1 MTASPAGTST
11 QDGSTA
17 QRMKI
22 LVLAES
28 CNPEWFSAP
37 LIGWSYYEAL
47 SRVADVHLV
56 TRVRNRAAL
65 ERHGLKEGR
74 DYTAIDTEFLFKPM
88 ERLVHLISGPNKGWA
103 ILMGLSIPSY
113 LLFERIAWRR
123 LKPRM
128 HQFDLVHRITP
139 VSPTV
144 PSPFAQWCRKLG
156 IPFVLGPLN
165 GGLAWPKEFPDL
177 RKQEGEWLSYFR
189 SLFRC
194 VPGYR
199 ATRDAASAIIA
210 GGESAYREIP
220 KRWKN
225 KTIYIPENA
234 IDPQRFPPSP
244 KRTAQDYA
252 NRPIRAVFLG
262 RLVPYKACDILLEAA
277 AELLR
282 EGRMT
287 LTIIGSGPEE
297 ERLRK
302 LVAQLAIGSAVTFTG
317 ELPHQRV
324 AEHLVGADILT
335 FPSLHEVGGAVVLE
349 AMTMGVGPVIADYG
363 GPAELASP
371 QCAFLV
377 PLKERAPYIAAY
389 KAALHGIVADPTCL
403 LPLSDNGRYRA
414 EHLFTWPQKVAQI
427 VSVYEWAMGKK
438 PQRPDWGMPFR
449 DDPAP

>member
-1 MTASPAGTST
+1 MTAALAVSSA
-11 QDGSTA
+11 QDERTA
-17 QRMKI
+17 QRLKI

-28 CNPEWFSAP
+28 CNPEWFSAA

-47 SRVADVHLV
+47 SQVADVHLV
-56 TRVRNRAAL
+56 TRVRNCPAL
-65 ERHGLKEGR
+65 ERHGLRQGR

-88 ERLVHLISGPNKGWA
+88 ERLVRLISGPNKGWA

-113 LLFERIAWRR
+113 LLFEFIAWRR
-123 LKPRM
+123 FGSRIR
-128 HQFDLVHRITP
+128 QFDLVHRVTP

-144 PSPFAQWCRKLG
+144 PSPIARWCHKQG
-156 IPFVLGPLN
+156 VPFILGPLN
-165 GGLAWPKEFPDL
+165 GGLPWPKEFPDL
-177 RKQEGEWLSYFR
+177 HKQEGEWFSYFR

-199 ATRDAASAIIA
+199 STREAASAIIA

-220 KRWKN
+220 ERWKN

-234 IDPQRFPPSP
+234 IDPQRFPASP
-244 KRTAQDYA
+244 KRTAQGYT

-277 AELLR
+277 ADLLR

-297 ERLRK
+297 SRLRA
-302 LVAQLAIGSAVTFTG
+302 LVTELGIGQAVRFTG
-317 ELPHQRV
+317 ELPHPRV
-324 AEHLVGADILT
+324 AEYLVNADILT
-335 FPSLHEVGGAVVLE
+335 FPSVHEFGGAVVLE
-349 AMTMGVGPVIADYG
+349 AMVMGVVPVISDYG

-377 PLKERAPYIAAY
+377 PLKERAAYIAAY
-389 KAALHGIVADPTCL
+389 KATLHAIAADPTSL
-403 LPLSDNGRYRA
+403 LSLSDHGRQRA
-414 EHLFTWPQKVAQI
+414 ERLFTWPRKVEQI
-427 VSVYEWAMGKK
+427 VAVYEWAMGKK
-438 PQRPDWGMPFR
+438 AKRPDWGMPFR
-449 DDPAP
+449 DDPHS